1 MYYYAHPY
9 QNPLFVRT
17 IYRSDLNPTCA
28 PEAEAELS
36 KNGSYPLVLA
46 EISPDKGDA
55 ILLPGFYFRL
65 PSAAPIAATVRS
77 MILAKVLSAPLA
89 GCSGRSHRLLRFLQ
103 VASEGINSTR
113 WSEPAGNR
121 TFLLN

>member
-17 IYRSDLNPTCA
+17 SYRSDLNPTCA

-46 EISPDKGDA
+46 EISPDKGEA
-55 ILLPGFYFRL
+55 ILLVCLWFQIAQR
-65 PSAAPIAATVRS
+65 SADRGHGPVDDIGQRAFCAACRMLWAIASTAA
-77 MILAKVLSAPLA
+77 ILA
-89 GCSGRSHRLLRFLQ
+89 GC
-103 VASEGINSTR
+103 V
-113 WSEPAGNR
+113 
-121 TFLLN
+121 